1 MTDPSSTVRRR
12 TVLVAGVSGL
22 VSVAGCVGDLTDGS
36 GHVPHTYEL
45 TIVRREQ
52 ELAVRI
58 EADGEE
64 RDVIRTHVGDTLT
77 LEITNDTDDAVGVH
91 NHANDEVFVVDP
103 GDDRTTSFEVG
114 EEMTG
119 RQEIEGWTVE
129 ATSGGDGTATPGEHG
144 ESATTLAVVEVR
156 PGGG

>member
-1 MTDPSSTVRRR
+1 MTDQSSTIRRR
-12 TVLVAGVSGL
+12 TVLVGGVSGL
-22 VSVAGCVGDLTDGS
+22 VSIAGCVGDLTGGS
-36 GHVPHTYEL
+36 GQGPDTYEL

-52 ELAVRI
+52 ELAMRI

-64 RDVIRTHVGDTLT
+64 RDVIRTHVGDMLT
-77 LEITNDTDDAVGVH
+77 LEVTNDADEAVGVH
-91 NHANDEVFVVDP
+91 NHANDEVFVLDP
-103 GDDRTTSFEVG
+103 DGERTTAVEVG

-129 ATSGGDGTATPGEHG
+129 GGSGGDGTVTPGEHD
-144 ESATTLAVVEVR
+144 ESATTLAVIEVR